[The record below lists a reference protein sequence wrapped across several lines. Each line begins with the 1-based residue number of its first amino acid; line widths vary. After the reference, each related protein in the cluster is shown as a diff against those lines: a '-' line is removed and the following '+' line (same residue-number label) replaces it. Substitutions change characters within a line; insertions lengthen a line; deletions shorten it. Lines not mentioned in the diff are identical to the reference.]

1 MGMNFRRIG
10 TFVKEKVSK
19 KVEEFKDQQKFN
31 QELDEKLKQ
40 ERRNAAL
47 NNLPKIAKIEA
58 DRKLQEIR
66 SGKKQSGGILDG
78 IRGMNDSMNQRAQN
92 DLSNMFGG
100 GSGTKKKSQG
110 SGIFGGG
117 GFGVSDAD
125 RRMLGMPAAKKE
137 TVSHKSNKKKHRG
150 GGTTIIIRK

>member
-10 TFVKEKVSK
+10 TFVKEKVNK
-19 KVEEFKDQQKFN
+19 KIEEFKEEQKFK
-31 QELDEKLKQ
+31 QELDERLKQ
-40 ERRNAAL
+40 ERRTAAL
-47 NNLPKIAKIEA
+47 NNTSKIAKIEA

-66 SGKKQSGGILDG
+66 SGKQQSGGILNG
-78 IRGMNDSMNQRAQN
+78 IRGMNDNMNQRALS
-92 DLSNMFGG
+92 DLGNMFGG

-110 SGIFGGG
+110 GIFGSD
-117 GFGVSDAD
+117 FGVSDAD

>member
-10 TFVKEKVSK
+10 TFVKEKINK
-19 KVEEFKDQQKFN
+19 KIVEFKEEQKFK
-31 QELDEKLKQ
+31 QELDERLKQ
-40 ERRNAAL
+40 ERRTAAL
-47 NNLPKIAKIEA
+47 NNTSKIAKIEA

-66 SGKKQSGGILDG
+66 SGKQQSGGILNG
-78 IRGMNDSMNQRAQN
+78 IRDWNDSMNQQAQN

-100 GSGTKKKSQG
+100 GSGANKKSQG
-110 SGIFGGG
+110 GIFS

-125 RRMLGMPAAKKE
+125 RRMLGMPSAKKE
-137 TVSHKSNKKKHRG
+137 PSASHKSNKKKHRG